1 MGGDEALVRELAKT
15 FYDFMEVNEPEL
27 ARLHRGEDGRVGA
40 EPRERFALFLIGW
53 LGGPQTYME
62 QHGHPRLRMRHGRVP
77 VNTRMRDAWLRCM
90 THALDAHPLPPNV
103 RAFLK
108 QRFAELADFLR
119 NQPD

>member
-1 MGGDEALVRELAKT
+1 
-15 FYDFMEVNEPEL
+15 
-27 ARLHRGEDGRVGA
+27 
-40 EPRERFALFLIGW
+40 
-53 LGGPQTYME
+53 
-62 QHGHPRLRMRHGRVP
+62 
-77 VNTRMRDAWLRCM
+77 MRDAWLRCM